1 MNKLLAGG
9 VAVAAA
15 ITFLPI
21 VVSTPVAH
29 ADKCNFTDATGD
41 TACNQEIQQL
51 WQKCRVQE

>member
-9 VAVAAA
+9 MAVPAA

-29 ADKCNFTDATGD
+29 ADPCAGFKAMAGLSPLDEANY
-41 TACNQEIQQL
+41 
-51 WQKCRVQE
+51 